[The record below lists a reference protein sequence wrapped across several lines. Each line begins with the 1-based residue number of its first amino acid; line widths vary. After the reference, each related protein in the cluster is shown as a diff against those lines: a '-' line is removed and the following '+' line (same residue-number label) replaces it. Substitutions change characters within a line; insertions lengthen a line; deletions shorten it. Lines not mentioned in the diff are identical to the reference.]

1 MFPLNETSSA
11 HKVDPPTP
19 LQSASK
25 GALPDPALTG
35 ETALQDCLPTWMT
48 SRLAAPARPT
58 LIVTGFTKALLAK
71 FCIFLGMVA
80 LKSRVC
86 R

>member
-1 MFPLNETSSA
+1 M
-11 HKVDPPTP
+11 KPPVPTRWTP
-19 LQSASK
+19 PHTLLQSASK

-35 ETALQDCLPTWMT
+35 ETALQDLPTWMT

-58 LIVTGFTKALLAK
+58 LMVTGFTRALLAK

-86 R
+86 RWP

>member
-1 MFPLNETSSA
+1 MKPLVSPRLTTHPAPISFKGVSL
-11 HKVDPPTP
+11 DPV
-19 LQSASK
+19 LSDENAYQ
-25 GALPDPALTG
+25 
-35 ETALQDCLPTWMT
+35 ECLPTCMT

-58 LIVTGFTKALLAK
+58 LIVTGFTRALLAK

-86 R
+86 RWP